1 MKWGLFGGTFDPIH
15 IGHLRCAEEM
25 MELFDLN
32 RIIFVPASRP
42 PHKINAAITPFYH
55 REQMIRLAIE
65 GNPAFSFS
73 DVENRRAG
81 TSYSVETVEYLLDK
95 YRLEN
100 LELYFILGQ
109 DAFHAIRTTA
119 ERSPEALAAGVGE
132 VLARGELALPHDL
145 VEIREPRAVRLDHGF
160 ELLDSRLVIVIPS
173 VLGLAVRLELSESV
187 FGILGVDG
195 YLRARPVLDIVKG
208 GDMVGMAVS
217 QNDGPDFQPGIG
229 NSFKDVFLGAA
240 GGYYH
245 PIPPGL

>member
-25 MELFDLN
+25 MEIFDLN

-109 DAFHAIRTTA
+109 DAFHAIRTWKDW
-119 ERSPEALAAGVGE
+119 ERLLLLCHFAVMTRPGYVNQGLEAILSPEFASRFTYDETLKGYRGPTGQAIFFRE
-132 VLARGELALPHDL
+132 VTFLDIASSNIRKRAREGKTINYL
-145 VEIREPRAVRLDHGF
+145 VPDAVRH
-160 ELLDSRLVIVIPS
+160 
-173 VLGLAVRLELSESV
+173 
-187 FGILGVDG
+187 
-195 YLRARPVLDIVKG
+195 YIVKNALYR
-208 GDMVGMAVS
+208 D
-217 QNDGPDFQPGIG
+217 
-229 NSFKDVFLGAA
+229 L
-240 GGYYH
+240 
-245 PIPPGL
+245 

>member
-65 GNPAFSFS
+65 GNPTFSFS
-73 DVENRRAG
+73 DVENRRTG

-109 DAFHAIRTTA
+109 DAFHAIRTWKDW
-119 ERSPEALAAGVGE
+119 ERLLLLCHFTVMTRPGYVNQGLEAILSPEFASRFTYDEGLKGYRGPTGQAIYFRE
-132 VLARGELALPHDL
+132 VTFLDIASSNIRKRAREGKTINYL
-145 VEIREPRAVRLDHGF
+145 VTDAVRHYIVKNGLYREP
-160 ELLDSRLVIVIPS
+160 
-173 VLGLAVRLELSESV
+173 
-187 FGILGVDG
+187 
-195 YLRARPVLDIVKG
+195 
-208 GDMVGMAVS
+208 
-217 QNDGPDFQPGIG
+217 
-229 NSFKDVFLGAA
+229 
-240 GGYYH
+240 
-245 PIPPGL
+245 